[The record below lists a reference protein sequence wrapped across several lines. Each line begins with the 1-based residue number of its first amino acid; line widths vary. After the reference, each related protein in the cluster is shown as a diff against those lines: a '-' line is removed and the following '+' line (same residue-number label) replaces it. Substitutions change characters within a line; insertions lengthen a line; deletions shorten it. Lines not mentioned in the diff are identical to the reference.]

1 MLGSIAAAVGSA
13 AVGHMLNKSQQKAE
27 LESQKEMAGLN
38 FEQQKWMAANKHQ
51 LEAEDLKKA
60 GYNPALTAVGTS
72 PGAGGAGGTA
82 GTGITAAGLS
92 NPIELAMT
100 LMQQENNN
108 ALTAAKVENTAAD
121 TVAKTLNNKWID
133 KNAKQNIAESI
144 SRIAERKSQEMLN
157 YGNTAESTERT
168 KRIKGG
174 KLKDYIG
181 TEENPKRQREAI
193 NNTLINAA
201 KKAHDYTN
209 PIGLAK
215 KIWKG
220 LKG

>member
-60 GYNPALTAVGTS
+60 GYNPALTAVGTT
-72 PGAGGAGGTA
+72 PGTGGAGGTA
-82 GTGITAAGLS
+82 GTGITPAGLS
-92 NPIELAMT
+92 NPVELAMT

-121 TVAKTLNNKWID
+121 TISKTLNNKWINP
-133 KNAKQNIAESI
+133 KTKQEIAESVA
-144 SRIAERKSQEMLN
+144 RTARERTASDVNQTQAGLN
-157 YGNTAESTERT
+157 RTYSAESVARSAKTYSEEKAIRHGWAGKT
-168 KRIKGG
+168 LGTDTTTAIK
-174 KLKDYIG
+174 K
-181 TEENPKRQREAI
+181 
-193 NNTLINAA
+193 LIN
-201 KKAHDYTN
+201 KA
-209 PIGLAK
+209 LQS
-215 KIWKG
+215 
-220 LKG
+220 